1 MSGNQSRAKTCIR
14 RTELIVNGI
23 LFGIWNN
30 LTTIINAKTLVD
42 EGHSWGAALT
52 LFFLFFPGK
61 NKTWFYYHSSICPV
75 IHPSNKSVFYFS
87 TSIWVLGTPNAGW
100 NLLLLVFQI
109 FLKDFDAKNG
119 VRFFDT
125 WAWGL
130 SALQR
135 RECDVIY
142 ERPISQCSKF
152 ATLKE
157 D

>member
-1 MSGNQSRAKTCIR
+1 MYQSYKMSGNQSRAKTCIR

-100 NLLLLVFQI
+100 NLLLLL
-109 FLKDFDAKNG
+109 FLPQFFVASKSCKKHTENMVKGDFY
-119 VRFFDT
+119 
-125 WAWGL
+125 
-130 SALQR
+130 QR
-135 RECDVIY
+135 LEWQA
-142 ERPISQCSKF
+142 PKGW
-152 ATLKE
+152 LK
-157 D
+157 